1 MHISARNVILLGLL
15 PLDADEQGT
24 RAQGCIVRL
33 LETEGRHRAFTLKT
47 FRSPTGARQ
56 RDFIGQTVQ
65 QCRIAGDETTV
76 EIAPYEICDIE
87 LTF

>member
-1 MHISARNVILLGLL
+1 MHVSARNVIILGLR
-15 PLDADEQGT
+15 PLDADEQGG

-33 LETEGRHRAFTLKT
+33 LETEGRHRSLALKT
-47 FRSPTGARQ
+47 FRSPTAARQ
-56 RDFIGQTVQ
+56 RDFIGQTIQ
-65 QCRIAGDETTV
+65 QCRVAGDETTV